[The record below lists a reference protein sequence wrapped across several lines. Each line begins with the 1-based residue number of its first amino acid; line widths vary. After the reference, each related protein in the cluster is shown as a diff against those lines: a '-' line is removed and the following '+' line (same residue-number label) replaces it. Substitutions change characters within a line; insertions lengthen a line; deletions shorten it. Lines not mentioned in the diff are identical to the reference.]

1 MLKFSQ
7 IVPNMLKDLSPSQ
20 YNAEQL
26 YAMLTYHLMMPTR
39 SNSTVDVGIE
49 DPQNK
54 SRTAKNVDP
63 DIWAYA
69 RSRDIGTEWAVE
81 RTDETIVMVE
91 TFRLKGERVERDGEP
106 IAFDVEQGQST
117 EDWVHHYAN
126 RNPEGKVEEARQYF
140 EG

>member
-1 MLKFSQ
+1 
-7 IVPNMLKDLSPSQ
+7 
-20 YNAEQL
+20 
-26 YAMLTYHLMMPTR
+26 MPTR

-54 SRTAKNVDP
+54 SRTALDVDP

-69 RSRDIGTEWAVE
+69 KSEDMGTEWAVE

-91 TFRLKGERVERDGEP
+91 TYRLKGESVECDGEP

-117 EDWVHHYAN
+117 EDWAHHYAS
-126 RNPEGKVEEARQYF
+126 RNPEGKVEKARQYF
-140 EG
+140 DG